1 MGGAGRWRAV
11 AAGTVLVAVAACS
24 GGGEGS
30 VPTTSALPSE
40 DTSPIVRRNV
50 DGALRIGVWLP
61 TSGPAAALG
70 SPLAAGVELA
80 VREINEAGGVNGR
93 MVQVA
98 NRDEGG
104 DPATAYQA
112 LRELLEQEQVDVI
125 VGPSSSRV
133 ALGAIDTLAAAHV
146 VDCSPTTS
154 ALDLGGRRDNG
165 FFVRTIGSEA
175 LEAVA
180 LTKAM
185 IATGRTAFVVLY
197 PDDDYGLAF
206 ANEVQ
211 RSFRRLR
218 EGVKLVP
225 YDPTAEHF
233 NAPAEQAL
241 ADQVGAIGVVGT
253 GQTGANV
260 LAALEQ
266 NGVDPLQTSV
276 FVTDGLRRDD
286 LGTMIDPRRPAA
298 SAGIQGVSPM
308 AAPFLSSFEAAFAV
322 SSPGTPVGYAGYAYD
337 CVNLMALAAVAAGSD
352 DGDAIQA
359 QLAAVSSGGSRCEGF
374 TACAS
379 QLRRGRNIDLEGASG
394 DLDLQDDGDVETA
407 WYDLFE
413 FDADGH
419 DVTRRALLAQ
429 ADAAGAS

>member
-1 MGGAGRWRAV
+1 
-11 AAGTVLVAVAACS
+11 
-24 GGGEGS
+24 
-30 VPTTSALPSE
+30 
-40 DTSPIVRRNV
+40 
-50 DGALRIGVWLP
+50 
-61 TSGPAAALG
+61 
-70 SPLAAGVELA
+70 

-98 NRDEGG
+98 SRDEGG
-104 DPATAYQA
+104 DPTTAYSA

-154 ALDLGGRRDNG
+154 AVDLGGRRDDG

-180 LTKAM
+180 LTRAM
-185 IATGRTAFVVLY
+185 IATGRTEFVVLF
-197 PDDDYGLAF
+197 PEDDYGRPF

-218 EGVKLVP
+218 EAVTLVS
-225 YDPTAEHF
+225 YDSTLEHF
-233 NAPAEQAL
+233 NAPTEQAL
-241 ADQVGAIGVVGT
+241 AEKPGAIGVIGT

-266 NGVDPLQTSV
+266 NGVNPLRTSV
-276 FVTDGLRRDD
+276 FVTDGLRTDE

-308 AAPFLSSFEAAFAV
+308 AAPVLSTFETAFAT
-322 SSPGTPVGYAGYAYD
+322 SSPGTPVGYASYAYD
-337 CVNLMALAAVAAGSD
+337 CTNLMALAAVAAGSD
-352 DGDAIQA
+352 DGDAIQP
-359 QLAAVSSGGSRCEGF
+359 QLAAVSSGGSRCQGF
-374 TACAS
+374 QACAS

-394 DLDLQDDGDVETA
+394 DVDLQDDGDVETA

-413 FDADGH
+413 FDAEGH
-419 DVTRRALLAQ
+419 DITQRIILAQ
-429 ADAAGAS
+429 ADSATPS